1 MQSRLFLLRTIGS
14 DVISDNNLT
23 EYTVSLQISELVT
36 GLQKKIVDKIA
47 SYFDYLVDKNFR
59 SVRKKAYTM

>member
-14 DVISDNNLT
+14 DVITDNNLT

-36 GLQKKIVDKIA
+36 GLQKKVVDKIA